1 MKPLQIFFL
10 VSTLLASTHSLSAL
24 SMQEAIDKALQYSAK
39 IQSQKSYI
47 SAATYNKY
55 STYANFLPVVGST
68 YMYSFNAPSLSPSY
82 MLNDINLSASLNLF
96 RGFKDYLT
104 TKESSQNLKRQNL
117 LLHSAKADVV
127 LNTRLAY
134 IKILQ
139 SKALLNTAQESVRL
153 LGEQLKKADSFYQQG
168 LRAKNEVLTM
178 QLQLANANISLESAK
193 MNLAYALN
201 ELGNLLGE
209 SITLEQV
216 EEIQS
221 VQLHEYQKQTLISQ
235 ILARNP
241 DYLITK
247 SQVQSAQIAF
257 KTAKAQFLP
266 QLDLTGVKHW
276 YVDGMG
282 AANSYYGLQSQVRL
296 NLTFNLFNGLRD
308 SFVYQ
313 VKKHDVFALTH
324 NLTQYERNL
333 ALQLDGLL
341 RDYATAISQLRIS
354 QDSLDK
360 AKENYKIT
368 NNRYLQN
375 LSTYTELIN
384 AQLLLT
390 SMQTNINQARYN
402 IVSIQSRIE
411 RLANP

>member
-1 MKPLQIFFL
+1 MNIPHIACALL
-10 VSTLLASTHSLSAL
+10 CVATLSPAL
-24 SMQEAIDKALQYSAK
+24 SMQEAIDKALRYSAK
-39 IQSQKSYI
+39 VQSQKSYV

-55 STYANFLPVVGST
+55 STYANFLPTLSSA

-82 MLNDINLSASLNLF
+82 MLNDVNLNASLNLF

-104 TKESSQNLKRQNL
+104 TKESSQNLARQNL

-178 QLQLANANISLESAK
+178 QLQLANSTISLESAK

-209 SITLEQV
+209 SIALEHIQ
-216 EEIQS
+216 EIQS
-221 VQLHEYQKQTLISQ
+221 VQLHEYDKRELLSQTL
-235 ILARNP
+235 LHNP
-241 DYLITK
+241 DYLFTK
-247 SQVQSAQIAF
+247 SQVESAQIAF

-276 YVDGMG
+276 YIDGLG
-282 AANSYYGLQSQVRL
+282 AANNYYGLQSQVRL
-296 NLTFNLFNGLRD
+296 NFTLNLFNGLRD
-308 SFVYQ
+308 GFVYQ

-341 RDYATAISQLRIS
+341 RDYSTAISQLRIS
-354 QDSLDK
+354 ESSLDK

>member
-1 MKPLQIFFL
+1 MKPLQIFFIISIL
-10 VSTLLASTHSLSAL
+10 IASALSLSAL

-55 STYANFLPVVGST
+55 STYANFLPVVGSA

-308 SFVYQ
+308 GFVYQ

>member
-1 MKPLQIFFL
+1 MKPLQIFFIISIL
-10 VSTLLASTHSLSAL
+10 IASALSLSAL

-308 SFVYQ
+308 GFVYQ

-333 ALQLDGLL
+333 SLQLDGLL

>member
-1 MKPLQIFFL
+1 MKRLQIVFL
-10 VSTLLASTHSLSAL
+10 VSALFASAHSLRAL

-39 IQSQKSYI
+39 IQSQKSYV
-47 SAATYNKY
+47 SAATYHKY
-55 STYANFLPVVGST
+55 STYANFLPVIGSA

-82 MLNDINLSASLNLF
+82 MLNDINLNASFNIF

-104 TKESSQNLKRQNL
+104 TKESSQNLNRQNL
-117 LLHSAKADVV
+117 LLHSAKADVM

-178 QLQLANANISLESAK
+178 QLQLANSTISLESAK
-193 MNLAYALN
+193 MNLTYALN
-201 ELGNLLGE
+201 ELSNLLGE

-221 VQLHEYQKQTLISQ
+221 VQLHEYQKQALMSQ
-235 ILARNP
+235 ILAHNP

-276 YVDGMG
+276 YIDGMG

-296 NLTFNLFNGLRD
+296 NLTLNLFNGLRD
-308 SFVYQ
+308 GFVYQ

-324 NLTQYERNL
+324 NLTQHERNL

-354 QDSLDK
+354 QGALDK

-411 RLANP
+411 RLVNP

>member
-1 MKPLQIFFL
+1 MKPLQIFFIISIL
-10 VSTLLASTHSLSAL
+10 IASALSLSAL

-178 QLQLANANISLESAK
+178 QLQLANSTISLESAK

-308 SFVYQ
+308 GFVYQ

>member
-1 MKPLQIFFL
+1 MKPLQIFFIISIL
-10 VSTLLASTHSLSAL
+10 IASALSLSAL

-402 IVSIQSRIE
+402 IVSIQSKIE

>member
-1 MKPLQIFFL
+1 MKPLQIFFIISIL
-10 VSTLLASTHSLSAL
+10 IASALSLSAL

-333 ALQLDGLL
+333 TLQLDGLL

>member
-1 MKPLQIFFL
+1 MKPLQIFFIISIL
-10 VSTLLASTHSLSAL
+10 IASALSLSAL

-333 ALQLDGLL
+333 SLQLDGLL

>member
-1 MKPLQIFFL
+1 MKPLQIFFIISIL
-10 VSTLLASTHSLSAL
+10 IASALSLSAL

-308 SFVYQ
+308 GFVYQ

>member
-1 MKPLQIFFL
+1 MKPLQIFFIISIL
-10 VSTLLASTHSLSAL
+10 IASALSLSAL

-178 QLQLANANISLESAK
+178 QLQLANSTISLESAK

>member
-1 MKPLQIFFL
+1 
-10 VSTLLASTHSLSAL
+10 
-24 SMQEAIDKALQYSAK
+24 
-39 IQSQKSYI
+39 
-47 SAATYNKY
+47 
-55 STYANFLPVVGST
+55 
-68 YMYSFNAPSLSPSY
+68 

-308 SFVYQ
+308 GFVYQ

>member
-1 MKPLQIFFL
+1 MKPLQIFFIISIL
-10 VSTLLASTHSLSAL
+10 IASALSLSAL

>member
-1 MKPLQIFFL
+1 MKPLQIFFIISIL
-10 VSTLLASTHSLSAL
+10 IASALSLSAL

-308 SFVYQ
+308 GFVYQ

-324 NLTQYERNL
+324 NLAQYERNL
-333 ALQLDGLL
+333 SLQLDGLL